1 MNKRRK
7 RNVNFL
13 KIIVKFLF
21 LLNLYYF
28 MLKIYNTMTR
38 QKEVFKPLE
47 EGRVKIYTC
56 GQTVYDD
63 VHIGNARTYSSWDV
77 VIRYLRYKGYNV
89 FHVQNFTDVGH
100 LTDDADQ
107 GEDKIEKRA
116 REQKINPWEL
126 VDKQIQE
133 YWQVSDDLNIQRP
146 NVTPRATAL
155 IPEMFETIQILLEKG
170 YAYEVQGNVYY
181 DISKFKD
188 YGKLARLK
196 LDEEKARARVDQDP
210 LKRNYFDFALWLN
223 ARKGDQIHIM
233 RWNSPWG
240 EGYPGWHLECSVM
253 GMKYLGDTLDIH
265 GGGIDHI
272 PTHHPNEIAQ
282 SEAATGK
289 KFVNYWMHTEFITLN
304 GKKMSKSLG
313 NYVTARELIDEH
325 GGLVVRLGLVSGH
338 YRSAVDW
345 NQQVIENAKNNI
357 EKIRNTLNAI
367 EYSSGGS
374 KETLKAAIENVRKDF
389 EQALDD
395 DFNTPKALAT
405 IYEFIKNINSSLD
418 NKKEI
423 LIIARETLLKL
434 LSIFG
439 LDFTKKKGIDDTKI
453 NELMELI
460 INVRETARKEK
471 NYELSDEIREKLR
484 VVGIQIEDTE
494 NGPRW
499 KFT

>member
-1 MNKRRK
+1 
-7 RNVNFL
+7 
-13 KIIVKFLF
+13 
-21 LLNLYYF
+21 

-38 QKEVFKPLE
+38 QKELFKPLE
-47 EGRVKIYTC
+47 EGRVRIYTC

-116 REQKINPWEL
+116 KEEKINPWEL

-133 YWQVSDDLNIQRP
+133 YWQVIDDLNIQRP
-146 NVTPRATAL
+146 NISPRATAL
-155 IPEMFETIQILLEKG
+155 IPDMIEIIEILLEKG

-181 DISKFKD
+181 DTTKFKD
-188 YGKLARLK
+188 YGKLAKLK

-210 LKRNYFDFALWLN
+210 LKKNYFDFALWLN
-223 ARKGDQIHIM
+223 ARKGDQMHMM

-282 SEAATGK
+282 SESVTGK
-289 KFVNYWMHTEFITLN
+289 KFVNYWMHAEFITLN
-304 GKKMSKSLG
+304 SKKMSKSLG
-313 NYVTARELIDEH
+313 NYVTARELINEH
-325 GGLVVRLGLVSGH
+325 GGLIVRMGLVSAH

-345 NQQVIENAKNNI
+345 NPDVIENAKNNVA
-357 EKIRNTLNAI
+357 KIRNCLNLITQSQGGRENTLEGEI
-367 EYSSGGS
+367 
-374 KETLKAAIENVRKDF
+374 KLVREDF
-389 EQALDD
+389 EKALDD
-395 DFNTPKALAT
+395 DFNNPKALAA
-405 IYEFIKNINSSLD
+405 IYEFIKKINSSLD

-423 LIIARETLLKL
+423 LLKARETLLEL
-434 LSIFG
+434 LGIFG
-439 LDFTKKKGIDDTKI
+439 LDFTKKEENADIKL
-453 NELMELI
+453 NELMDI
-460 INVRETARKEK
+460 IIEIRDKARKDK
-471 NYELSDEIREKLR
+471 NYEISDKIRNKLRETGIIIEDGPEGTRWEKLM
-484 VVGIQIEDTE
+484 
-494 NGPRW
+494 
-499 KFT
+499 

>member
-1 MNKRRK
+1 
-7 RNVNFL
+7 
-13 KIIVKFLF
+13 
-21 LLNLYYF
+21 
-28 MLKIYNTMTR
+28 MTR
-38 QKEVFKPLE
+38 QKEVFKPIE
-47 EGRVKIYTC
+47 EGRVRIYTC

-77 VIRYLRYKGYNV
+77 VIRYLRYKGYDV

-116 REQKINPWEL
+116 KEQKINPWEL

-133 YWQVSDDLNIQRP
+133 YWQVIDDLNIQRP
-146 NVTPRATAL
+146 NISPRATTL
-155 IPEMFETIQILLEKG
+155 IPDMIDVIQILLKKG

-181 DISKFKD
+181 NTARFKD

-196 LDEEKARARVDQDP
+196 LDEEKAQARVDQDP

-223 ARKGDQIHIM
+223 AQKGDQVHIM

-253 GMKYLGDTLDIH
+253 GMKYLGETLDIH

-282 SEAATGK
+282 AEAVTGK
-289 KFVNYWMHTEFITLN
+289 KFVNYWMHAEFITLN

-325 GGLVVRLGLVSGH
+325 GGLVVRMGLVSGQ

-345 NQQVIENAKNNI
+345 NPQVIENAKNNV
-357 EKIRNTLNAI
+357 EKIRNSLTGI
-367 EYSSGGS
+367 EHSSGGNE
-374 KETLKAAIENVRKDF
+374 ETLEEAIKTVRNDF
-389 EQALDD
+389 EESMDD
-395 DFNTPKALAT
+395 DFNTPKALAA
-405 IYEFIKNINSSLD
+405 IYEFIKKINGSLN
-418 NKKEI
+418 NKKE
-423 LIIARETLLKL
+423 LLFKARDTLLEL
-434 LSIFG
+434 LDIFG
-439 LDFTKKKGIDDTKI
+439 LDFTKKEKGADIKF
-453 NELMELI
+453 NELMDLV
-460 INVRETARKEK
+460 INMREKARKEK
-471 NYELSDEIREKLR
+471 NYVISDEIRDKLR
-484 VVGIQIEDTE
+484 DVGIQLEDAPD
-494 NGPRW
+494 GPRW
-499 KFT
+499 KIIF

>member
-1 MNKRRK
+1 
-7 RNVNFL
+7 
-13 KIIVKFLF
+13 
-21 LLNLYYF
+21 

-38 QKEVFKPLE
+38 QKEIFKPLKK
-47 EGRVKIYTC
+47 GQVKIYTC

-77 VIRYLRYKGYNV
+77 VIRYLRYKGYDV

-107 GEDKIEKRA
+107 GEDKVEKRA

-133 YWQVSDDLNIQRP
+133 YWQVIDDLNIQRP
-146 NVTPRATAL
+146 NISPRATAL
-155 IPEMFETIQILLEKG
+155 VPDMIEVIKILLEKG
-170 YAYEVQGNVYY
+170 YAYEVEGNVYY
-181 DISKFKD
+181 DTTKFKD
-188 YGKLARLK
+188 YGKLAKLK
-196 LDEEKARARVDQDP
+196 LDEEKAKARVDQDP
-210 LKRNYFDFALWLN
+210 FKRNYFDFALWLN
-223 ARKGDQIHIM
+223 ARKGDQIHTM

-289 KFVNYWMHTEFITLN
+289 KFVNYWMHAEFITLY

-313 NYVTARELIDEH
+313 NYVTAHELIDKY
-325 GGLVVRLGLVSGH
+325 GGLNVRMGLVSGH

-345 NQQVIENAKNNI
+345 NLDVIENAKNNI
-357 EKIRNTLNAI
+357 EKIRNCLSVVDQ
-367 EYSSGGS
+367 SSGGS
-374 KETLKAAIENVRKDF
+374 DITLEDAIESVRKDF
-389 EQALDD
+389 EEAMDD
-395 DFNTPKALAT
+395 DFNNPKALAI
-405 IYEFIKNINSSLD
+405 IYEFIKKINSSLD

-423 LIIARETLLKL
+423 LFKARDTLLEL
-434 LSIFG
+434 LGIFG
-439 LDFTKKKGIDDTKI
+439 LDFAKKEDSREIKL

-460 INVRETARKEK
+460 IDIRDKARKDK
-471 NYELSDEIREKLR
+471 NYEISDKIRSKLR
-484 VVGIQIEDTE
+484 EAGIQLED
-494 NGPRW
+494 GPGGTRW
-499 KFT
+499 KKIL

>member
-1 MNKRRK
+1 
-7 RNVNFL
+7 
-13 KIIVKFLF
+13 
-21 LLNLYYF
+21 
-28 MLKIYNTMTR
+28 MTR
-38 QKEVFKPLE
+38 QKEVFKPIE
-47 EGRVKIYTC
+47 EGRVRIYTC

-77 VIRYLRYKGYNV
+77 IIRYLRYKGYDV

-107 GEDKIEKRA
+107 GEDKVEKRA

-133 YWQVSDDLNIQRP
+133 YWQVVDYLNIQRP
-146 NVTPRATAL
+146 NVSPRATAL
-155 IPEMFETIQILLEKG
+155 IPEMIEIIQILLDKG

-181 DISKFKD
+181 DVTKFKE
-188 YGKLARLK
+188 YGKLGRLK

-210 LKRNYFDFALWLN
+210 LKKNYFDFALWLN
-223 ARKGDQIHIM
+223 ARKGDQVHIM

-289 KFVNYWMHTEFITLN
+289 KFVNYWMHAEFITLN

-313 NYVTARELIDEH
+313 NYVTAWELIDKH
-325 GGLVVRLGLVSGH
+325 GGLVVRMGLVSGH

-345 NQQVIENAKNNI
+345 NQDVIEIAKNNV
-357 EKIRNTLNAI
+357 EKIRNCLSAI
-367 EYSSGGS
+367 ENSSGGS
-374 KETLKAAIENVRKDF
+374 EKTLEQAIENVRKDF
-389 EQALDD
+389 EEAMDD
-395 DFNTPKALAT
+395 DFNNPKALAV

-423 LIIARETLLKL
+423 LIKARETLLEL
-434 LSIFG
+434 LGIFG
-439 LDFTKKKGIDDTKI
+439 LDFMKKEEGVDIKL
-453 NELMELI
+453 NELMEII
-460 INVRETARKEK
+460 INIRNKARKEK
-471 NYELSDEIREKLR
+471 MYKLSDEIRDKLKEA
-484 VVGIQIEDTE
+484 GIQLEDTPE
-494 NGPRW
+494 GTHW
-499 KFT
+499 KIAS

>member
-1 MNKRRK
+1 
-7 RNVNFL
+7 
-13 KIIVKFLF
+13 
-21 LLNLYYF
+21 

-38 QKEVFKPLE
+38 QKEVFKPIE
-47 EGRVKIYTC
+47 EGRVRIYTC

-77 VIRYLRYKGYNV
+77 VIRYLRYKGYDV

-116 REQKINPWEL
+116 KEQKINPWEL

-133 YWQVSDDLNIQRP
+133 YWQVIDDLNIQRP
-146 NVTPRATAL
+146 NISPRATTL
-155 IPEMFETIQILLEKG
+155 IPDMIDVIQILLEKG

-181 DISKFKD
+181 NTARFKD

-196 LDEEKARARVDQDP
+196 LDEEKAQARVDQDP
-210 LKRNYFDFALWLN
+210 LKKNYFDFALWLN
-223 ARKGDQIHIM
+223 AQKGDQVHIM

-253 GMKYLGDTLDIH
+253 GMKYLGETLDIH

-282 SEAATGK
+282 AEAVTGK
-289 KFVNYWMHTEFITLN
+289 KFVNYWMHAEFITLN

-325 GGLVVRLGLVSGH
+325 GGLVVRMGLVSGQ

-345 NQQVIENAKNNI
+345 NPQVIENAKNNV
-357 EKIRNTLNAI
+357 EKIRNSLTGI
-367 EYSSGGS
+367 EHSSGGNE
-374 KETLKAAIENVRKDF
+374 ETLEEAIKTVRNDF
-389 EQALDD
+389 EESMDD
-395 DFNTPKALAT
+395 DFNTPKALAA
-405 IYEFIKNINSSLD
+405 IYEFIKKINGSLN
-418 NKKEI
+418 NKKE
-423 LIIARETLLKL
+423 LLFKARDTLLEL
-434 LSIFG
+434 LDIFG
-439 LDFTKKKGIDDTKI
+439 LDFTKKEKGADIKF
-453 NELMELI
+453 NELMDLV
-460 INVRETARKEK
+460 INMREKARKEK
-471 NYELSDEIREKLR
+471 NYVISDEIRDKLR
-484 VVGIQIEDTE
+484 DVGIQLEDAPD
-494 NGPRW
+494 GPRW
-499 KFT
+499 KIV